1 MICSFDRFHRSVP
14 RRCIIVRPRL
24 TAQVAPSSATLVIA
38 VAAALAALT
47 AGATRAQAQAGRTA
61 TAQTPVLLPSAD
73 SLRQAREGDLHVGD
87 RVILRVPGVPTLT
100 DTFVV
105 RAGRTLELP
114 LIPAIPLAGISR
126 ADLQHHLRTELAR
139 FVLDTSRVEA
149 RSLMRMAVVGDVVAP
164 GYYAVAPDALV
175 GDVLMRA
182 GGLGHTASPDRI
194 VVRRGETEIWS
205 AKDLRKAIVAGRTL
219 DELKLRAGDEIVVPT
234 RRDWAQYAQT
244 AAIVAGAAVSVILI
258 RHR

>member
-1 MICSFDRFHRSVP
+1 MA
-14 RRCIIVRPRL
+14 L
-24 TAQVAPSSATLVIA
+24 LALATAATLG
-38 VAAALAALT
+38 AAS
-47 AGATRAQAQAGRTA
+47 RAEAQAGRTRA
-61 TAQTPVLLPSAD
+61 AQAPSAMLPSED

-114 LIPAIPLAGISR
+114 LVPPIPLAGVSR

-139 FVLDTSRVEA
+139 FVLDTAGVEA

-194 VVRRGETEIWS
+194 VIRRGETEIWP
-205 AKDLRKAIVAGRTL
+205 ARKLREAIVAGRTL
-219 DELKLRAGDEIVVPT
+219 DELKLRAGDEIVVPS